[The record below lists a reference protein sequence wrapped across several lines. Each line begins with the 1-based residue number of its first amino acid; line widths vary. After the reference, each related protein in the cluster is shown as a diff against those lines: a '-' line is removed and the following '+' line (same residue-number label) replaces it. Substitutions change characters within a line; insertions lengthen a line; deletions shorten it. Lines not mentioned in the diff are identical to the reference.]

1 MQGSLQGLEL
11 WLVILFPII
20 WNCWIITCQHRATYS
35 RSASFQRFHMVE
47 TGNIQWR
54 KLLSTDTIL
63 FPKYLSLDNCTHCLG
78 LFRCDS
84 FSDQG
89 NERTPSF
96 GMNHALHIW
105 TTRTSTITNSPAQLL
120 LTVASVLSFLDS
132 SKRVVECG
140 KETNTR
146 FFFQSPTWSP
156 SLPSYRV

>member
-1 MQGSLQGLEL
+1 MPGSLQGLEL

-105 TTRTSTITNSPAQLL
+105 TTRTSTVSQIRQLNCYSRSHPCYHSL
-120 LTVASVLSFLDS
+120 IPPSAWWNVEKRSTLAFFSEPYLIPSSTFL
-132 SKRVVECG
+132 
-140 KETNTR
+140 
-146 FFFQSPTWSP
+146 
-156 SLPSYRV
+156 